1 MIANIMNNPLPK
13 LVLFT
18 DLDGTLLD
26 PVTYSC
32 QKALPLIKR
41 LRQRGI
47 PIVFCSHKTRAE
59 QEVYRQELGVPD
71 PFIVENG
78 GAIFIPQGYFSFS
91 FDYDKDR
98 GGYQV
103 IELGKPY
110 AEIRRTLE
118 QIRAEIGVDFRGF
131 GDMSAEEVAADAGL
145 DLRAAQRA
153 KDREYD
159 ETVKPVENSEEMD
172 RVLRA
177 IKEAGLNY
185 THGGRYYGVMGAN
198 DKGRAVAILADL
210 FRKKLDKVETV
221 GIGDS
226 CNDLPMLAVV
236 DIPILVQKPGER
248 WEEMDLP
255 HLERTE
261 GVGPEGWNRAVTRI
275 INRISV
281 N

>member
-1 MIANIMNNPLPK
+1 MNNSLPK

-26 PVTYSC
+26 PVTYSY
-32 QKALPLIKR
+32 QKALPLIGQ
-41 LRQRGI
+41 LLQRGI

-59 QEVYRQELGVPD
+59 QEVYRQELGIVD

-78 GAIFIPQGYFSFS
+78 GAIFIPQGYFPFG
-91 FDYDKDR
+91 FDYDKAR

-103 IELGKPY
+103 IELGSPY
-110 AEIRRTLE
+110 HEIRRVLE
-118 QIRAEIGVDFRGF
+118 EIRAEVGVDFRGF
-131 GDMSAEEVAADAGL
+131 GDMSVEEVAGDAGL
-145 DLRAAQRA
+145 DLEAARRA

-159 ETVKPVENSEEMD
+159 ETVKPIENPEEMD

-177 IKEAGLNY
+177 IKKAGLNY

-198 DKGRAVAILADL
+198 DKGKAVAILTDL

-226 CNDLPMLAVV
+226 RNDLPMLAVV
-236 DIPILVQKPGER
+236 DIPVLVQKPGER

-255 HLERTE
+255 CLERTE
-261 GVGPEGWNRAVTRI
+261 GVGPEGWNRAVKRI
-275 INRISV
+275 LDRISV